1 MFKKEKTYS
10 WDNITISQYKR
21 MLKLDKDDDYAFNL
35 IAVFENS
42 ELNEIMN
49 KPIAETLECAAALN
63 KFISKTPH
71 SKPVKTHYELNGKR
85 YNVSLNP
92 ADINTA
98 QYFDFLNSPKEIPD
112 NLAQL
117 LAVFIIPEGKTYNTD
132 YDIESAVYDIEQY
145 MGIQE
150 ALGVCDFFTQLYRVY
165 TKKVLKK
172 TKKALIQAKKA
183 GVPMEKIQEAQEKL
197 NQYYQAIKSY
207 R

>member
-1 MFKKEKTYS
+1 MNKKYTWS
-10 WDNITISQYKR
+10 NVTISQYKR
-21 MLKLDKDDDYAFNL
+21 MLKLEKDEDYAFNL

-63 KFISKTPH
+63 KFISKSPH
-71 SKPVKTHYELNGKR
+71 SLPVKTHYVLNGKR

-98 QYFDFLNSPKEIPD
+98 QYFDFINSPKEIPD

-117 LAVFIIPEGKTYNTD
+117 LAVFMIPEGKTYNTD
-132 YDIESAVYDIEQY
+132 YDIESAVFDIEQY

-150 ALGVCDFFTQLYRVY
+150 ALGVCDFFTQLYRAY
-165 TKKVLKK
+165 TRKVLKK
-172 TKKALIQAKKA
+172 ARKALIQAQKA
-183 GVPMEKIQEAQEKL
+183 GVPKDKIQEAQEKL
-197 NQYYQAIKSY
+197 EMYCRAIKSFK
-207 R
+207 